1 MATPCQIREQ
11 IKKGDLDTAIASVY
25 GCKPDAA
32 QPYAQ
37 RFAAASEQN
46 LWSLGILSAAL
57 AFFNRLIF
65 R

>member
-1 MATPCQIREQ
+1 MATPCQIKKL
-11 IKKGDLDTAIASVY
+11 INKGDLDAKIASVY
-25 GCKPDAA
+25 GCKQEDA